1 MAEITIARLNEAILR
16 GAETVMRDE
25 AQYEA
30 RIAAVADRIASQEI
44 KVLLLAGPSGAGKTT
59 TANLIADAAR
69 ARGLDAL
76 VVSLDNFYRDHRDP
90 AYPLLK
96 NGERDYESCDALDL
110 ARIRDC
116 LSRILRGEAFSIPKY
131 DFRLGAAVS
140 ETEHAAML
148 HGCVIVEGLHALNPA
163 IAMHLSEGGVLR
175 LFVSVSTNI
184 VDERGVRM
192 LSGRRIRFLRRLVRD
207 SIFRGADVALTLS
220 LWEAVMAGEN
230 KYLYPYKGT
239 ADVFFDTFHTFEP
252 GVLKQMAAERIEAS
266 GIEDP
271 YLAVIR
277 RALARIEP
285 LSAELV
291 PGTSLI
297 REFIAGGVYEDRY

>member
-1 MAEITIARLNEAILR
+1 MAEITITHLNEAILR

-30 RIAAVADRIASQEI
+30 RISAVADRIAAEGI

-59 TANLIADAAR
+59 TANLIADAVR

-90 AYPLLK
+90 AYPLLPS
-96 NGERDYESCDALDL
+96 GERDYESCDALDL
-110 ARIRDC
+110 ARIREC
-116 LSRILRGEAFSIPKY
+116 LSRILRGEDFSIPKY
-131 DFRLGAAVS
+131 DFKLGRAPM
-140 ETEHAAML
+140 ETAHAAML

-163 IAMHLSEGGVLR
+163 IAMHLPEGGVLR

-184 VDERGVRM
+184 VDESGARL

-220 LWEAVMAGEN
+220 LWGSVMEGEN
-230 KYLYPYKGT
+230 KYLYPYKET
-239 ADVFFDTFHTFEP
+239 ADFFFDTFHTFEP
-252 GVLKQMAAERIEAS
+252 GVLKTMAAERIAAS

-271 YLAVIR
+271 YLAVIG
-277 RALARIEP
+277 RALSVIEP
-285 LSAELV
+285 LPAELV
-291 PGTSLI
+291 PRSSLI